1 MCGIAG
7 LWRFEGGSDAELSA
21 TARAMTAAIAH
32 RGPDGD
38 GHWIDA
44 GAGVALGHRRLAIID
59 LSPTGFQPMLSADGR
74 FVLTY
79 NGELYN
85 RAEMAAEL
93 GANWRGT
100 SDTEVLVEAIA
111 HFGIDGALRR
121 ANGLFAFAAYDI
133 RNRVLHLARDR
144 LGIKPLYY
152 TRQAGLFAF
161 ASELRG
167 LQAIAGLALA
177 LDLGAAA
184 SYLRYGCVPAPRCI
198 YQGVEKLL
206 PGCRLEVTR
215 AGNKSCTYWDH
226 AAIAQ
231 ANQHALDR
239 RPDDDIDAEL
249 HELLFDSVKRQMV
262 SDVPL
267 GAFLSGGIDSSTV
280 VALMQRASPRPV
292 RTFSIGFN
300 EAGFNEAADAR
311 NVAMHLGTD
320 HTELNLTA
328 ADALALIPKLP
339 AVYDEPFADSS
350 QLPTYLVSTLA
361 RQHVTVALSGDG
373 GDETFA
379 GYVRYLG
386 VEQLWRAARHVPP
399 PLRRAAAGAIELL
412 SADAWEAIAKPLPQ
426 RWKPTHVGDKILK
439 GAAALVQDGPL
450 GMYRR
455 LTSMTPRPEE
465 FLLSAREAPD
475 ALARLGGQTAGLDT
489 VSQLRLLDMLTYL
502 PDDILTKVDRA
513 SMAVGLEVR
522 VPLLDHRV
530 VEFAWRVSPDKLI
543 VNGKGKRP
551 LRAVLDRYV
560 PRALV
565 ERPKMGF
572 GIPLDRWLRGPLRSW
587 AEDLLAPSALADGIF
602 DPVRVRQCCA
612 DCMSGQGR
620 EINALWAVLQFQ
632 AWRQAYAG
640 GLRAGGA
647 QSIKI
652 D

>member
-1 MCGIAG
+1 
-7 LWRFEGGSDAELSA
+7 
-21 TARAMTAAIAH
+21 MTAAIAH

-44 GAGVALGHRRLAIID
+44 TAGVALGHRRLAIID
-59 LSPTGFQPMLSADGR
+59 LSPTGYQPMRSSDGR
-74 FVLTY
+74 FVISY

-85 RAEMAAEL
+85 RAELAAEL
-93 GANWRGT
+93 NVNWRGT

-111 HFGIDGALRR
+111 HFGMDGALER
-121 ANGLFAFAAYDI
+121 ANGLFAFAAYDT
-133 RNRVLHLARDR
+133 RNQILHLARDR

-161 ASELRG
+161 ASELRS
-167 LQAIAGLALA
+167 LRAIAGLALTI
-177 LDLGAAA
+177 DLGAAA

-198 YQGVEKLL
+198 YQDVEKLL

-215 AGNKSCTYWDH
+215 AGQTSHMYWDH
-226 AAIAQ
+226 AAIAR
-231 ANQHALDR
+231 ANQDK
-239 RPDDDIDAEL
+239 PDTRADADIDAEL
-249 HELLFDSVKRQMV
+249 HDLLFDSVKRQMV

-300 EAGFNEAADAR
+300 EVAFNEAADAR
-311 NVAMHLGTD
+311 KVAEHLGTD
-320 HTELNLTA
+320 HTELILTA
-328 ADALALIPKLP
+328 ADALAVIPKLP
-339 AVYDEPFADSS
+339 AIYDEPFADSS
-350 QLPTYLVSTLA
+350 QLPTFLVSNLA

-399 PLRRAAAGAIELL
+399 QLRRAASGAIALL
-412 SADAWEAIAKPLPQ
+412 SADAWDQIAKPLPR

-439 GAAALVQDGPL
+439 GAAALAQDGPL

-455 LTSMTPRPEE
+455 LTSQTPQPEE
-465 FLLSAREAPD
+465 FLIGASEAPD
-475 ALARLGGQTAGLDT
+475 AVARLGDQTTGLDT

-522 VPLLDHRV
+522 VPLIDHRV
-530 VEFAWRVSPDKLI
+530 VEFAWHLAPARLI
-543 VNGKGKRP
+543 ANGKGKRP

-572 GIPLDRWLRGPLRSW
+572 GIPLADWLRGPLRPW
-587 AEDLLAPSALADGIF
+587 AEELLSPSALGDGLF
-602 DPVRVRQCCA
+602 DTNRVRRCFGA
-612 DCMSGQGR
+612 CMSGQGR

-632 AWRQAYAG
+632 AWRRAY
-640 GLRAGGA
+640 
-647 QSIKI
+647 
-652 D
+652 

>member
-7 LWRFEGGSDAELSA
+7 LWRFDGGSEGELAA
-21 TARAMTAAIAH
+21 TARAMTGAIAH

-38 GHWIDA
+38 GHWVDA
-44 GAGVALGHRRLAIID
+44 AAGVALGHRRLAIID
-59 LSPTGFQPMLSADGR
+59 LSPTGYQPMLSADGR
-74 FVLTY
+74 FVVTY

-93 GANWRGT
+93 GVNWRGT

-111 HFGIDGALRR
+111 HFGVDGALDR
-121 ANGLFAFAAYDI
+121 ANGLFAFAAYDT
-133 RNRVLHLARDR
+133 RNQILHLARDR

-161 ASELRG
+161 ASELRS
-167 LQAIAGLALA
+167 LHAIPGLALTI
-177 LDLGAAA
+177 DLGAAA
-184 SYLRYGCVPAPRCI
+184 SYLRYGCVPAPHCI
-198 YQGVEKLL
+198 YRDIEKLL

-215 AGNKSCTYWDH
+215 AGQTSRTYWDL
-226 AAIAQ
+226 AAIART
-231 ANQHALDR
+231 NQDSLDTR
-239 RPDDDIDAEL
+239 SDDEIDEEL
-249 HELLFDSVKRQMV
+249 HELLLDSVGRQMV

-300 EAGFNEAADAR
+300 EPAFNEAADAGK
-311 NVAMHLGTD
+311 VAEHLGTD
-320 HTELNLTA
+320 HTELILTA

-339 AVYDEPFADSS
+339 AIYDEPFADSS

-386 VEQLWRAARHVPP
+386 VDQLWRAARYVPR
-399 PLRRAAAGAIELL
+399 PLRRAAAGAIALL
-412 SADAWEAIAKPLPQ
+412 SADAWDQMSKPLPR

-439 GAAALVQDGPL
+439 GAAALAQDGPL

-455 LTSMTPRPEE
+455 LTSLTPQPDQ
-465 FLLSAREAPD
+465 FLIDAREAPD
-475 ALARLGGQTAGLDT
+475 AVERFRDQTVGLDT

-522 VPLLDHRV
+522 VPLIDHRV
-530 VEFAWRVSPDKLI
+530 VEFAWRLSPARLI
-543 VNGKGKRP
+543 ANGKGKRP
-551 LRAVLDRYV
+551 LRAVLERYV
-560 PRALV
+560 PRGLV

-572 GIPLDRWLRGPLRSW
+572 GIPLANWLRGPLRPW
-587 AEDLLAPSALADGIF
+587 AEDLLAPSALADGLF
-602 DPVRVRQCCA
+602 DPVRVRRCLD

-620 EINALWAVLQFQ
+620 EMSALWAVLQFQ
-632 AWRQAYAG
+632 AWRAAY
-640 GLRAGGA
+640 
-647 QSIKI
+647 
-652 D
+652 

>member
-7 LWRFEGGSDAELSA
+7 LWRFDGGSEGELAA

-38 GHWIDA
+38 GHWVEA
-44 GAGVALGHRRLAIID
+44 AAGVALGHRRLAIID
-59 LSPTGFQPMLSADGR
+59 LSPTGYQPMLSADGR
-74 FVLTY
+74 FVVTY

-93 GANWRGT
+93 GVNWRGT

-111 HFGIDGALRR
+111 HFGIDGALER
-121 ANGLFAFAAYDI
+121 ANGLFAFAAYDT
-133 RNRVLHLARDR
+133 RNQVLHLARDR
-144 LGIKPLYY
+144 LGIKPLFY
-152 TRQAGLFAF
+152 TRQAGLFGF

-167 LQAIAGLALA
+167 LQAIAGLALTI
-177 LDLGAAA
+177 DLGAAA

-198 YQGVEKLL
+198 YRDVEKLL

-215 AGNKSCTYWDH
+215 AGQTSRTYWDH
-226 AAIAQ
+226 AAIAR
-231 ANQHALDR
+231 ALQESPDT
-239 RPDDDIDAEL
+239 RPDAVIDEEL

-300 EAGFNEAADAR
+300 EPAFNEAVAAR
-311 NVAMHLGTD
+311 KVAEHLGTD
-320 HTELNLTA
+320 HTELILTA
-328 ADALALIPKLP
+328 ADALVLIPKLP
-339 AVYDEPFADSS
+339 AIYDEPFADSS

-373 GDETFA
+373 GDETFG
-379 GYVRYLG
+379 GYVRYQG
-386 VEQLWRAARHVPP
+386 VDQLWRAARHVPG
-399 PLRRAAAGAIELL
+399 PLRRAAADAIALL
-412 SADAWEAIAKPLPQ
+412 SADAWDQIAKPLP
-426 RWKPTHVGDKILK
+426 RRFKPTHLGDKILK
-439 GAAALVQDGPL
+439 GAAALAQDGPL

-455 LTSMTPRPEE
+455 LTSLTPQPEQ
-465 FLLSAREAPD
+465 FLIAAREAPD
-475 ALARLGGQTAGLDT
+475 AVARLGDQTAGLDT

-522 VPLLDHRV
+522 VPLIDHRV
-530 VEFAWRVSPDKLI
+530 VEFAWRLSPERLI
-543 VNGKGKRP
+543 ANGKGKRP
-551 LRAVLDRYV
+551 LRAVLERYV

-572 GIPLDRWLRGPLRSW
+572 GIPLGNWLRGPLRPW
-587 AEDLLAPSALADGIF
+587 AEDLLSASALSHGLL
-602 DPVRVRQCCA
+602 DPVRVRRCF
-612 DCMSGQGR
+612 DTCMSGQGR
-620 EINALWAVLQFQ
+620 EISALWAVLQFQ
-632 AWRQAYAG
+632 AWQQAY
-640 GLRAGGA
+640 
-647 QSIKI
+647 
-652 D
+652 